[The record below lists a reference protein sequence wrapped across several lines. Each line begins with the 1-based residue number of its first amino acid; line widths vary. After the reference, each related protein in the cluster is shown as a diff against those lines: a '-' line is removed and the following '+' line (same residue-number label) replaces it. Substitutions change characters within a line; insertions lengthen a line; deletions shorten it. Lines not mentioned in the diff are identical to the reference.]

1 MYALERGPPFYI
13 LSNDTHSSNPLIYYS
28 IFIILILVKVF
39 VADIQDNHISSIYL
53 KQVAT
58 LTLGVTD
65 VDICVFPPHP
75 FLVPV
80 FDKIEATNVK
90 LGAQNCHFEDSGTCH
105 SMHICKPRDRIDGLT
120 YYVKSFGQ
128 S

>member
-1 MYALERGPPFYI
+1 MIPSSMCQTTWPNNRFT
-13 LSNDTHSSNPLIYYS
+13 THTNPSTPLN
-28 IFIILILVKVF
+28 ILI
-39 VADIQDNHISSIYL
+39 

-90 LGAQNCHFEDSGTCH
+90 LGAQNCHFEDSGT
-105 SMHICKPRDRIDGLT
+105 
-120 YYVKSFGQ
+120 YVRALCVV
-128 S
+128 

>member
-1 MYALERGPPFYI
+1 MTRHSIHLIAIALY
-13 LSNDTHSSNPLIYYS
+13 
-28 IFIILILVKVF
+28 
-39 VADIQDNHISSIYL
+39 

-90 LGAQNCHFEDSGTCH
+90 LGAQNCHFEDSGTYVRAICACVC
-105 SMHICKPRDRIDGLT
+105 SMVYYSIVCSEVNGLFVRCQYDKT
-120 YYVKSFGQ
+120 R
-128 S
+128 

>member
-1 MYALERGPPFYI
+1 MI
-13 LSNDTHSSNPLIYYS
+13 LIELPDS
-28 IFIILILVKVF
+28 IILQLLPLTHPSLLNTF
-39 VADIQDNHISSIYL
+39 V

-90 LGAQNCHFEDSGTCH
+90 LGAQNCHFEDSG
-105 SMHICKPRDRIDGLT
+105 K
-120 YYVKSFGQ
+120 YVRASCVV
-128 S
+128 